1 MYLNILPKLSGARL
15 GSTVTVLLFCAIL
28 WFLPLFFID
37 GMVEAQPMVFRNDM
51 VLFSITSLLSRV
63 LGFVLMVG
71 LFFYVTRFAEQLQV
85 VPVRSMMPLFV
96 GVFLMSCVNFLQFF
110 SGDMI
115 AFVLFVLAVSELL
128 RMYYHNE
135 LVSAAFNIFFLLFL
149 AGLFVYQY
157 FLLMPLFLL
166 GIVILRSFT
175 FRIFLASLV
184 GVIAPMSVLTAVC
197 YLTDSMEVLG
207 YLWHVP
213 ALFHF
218 EHIEL
223 LSRLDVVYGVFLL
236 LISTF
241 AIVSYLM
248 KSYSYKLNVRLNFV
262 FIHWSFWLTSLVM
275 ALFLEQFEVLLYL
288 PLFFTSLLLSLYFST
303 NSGKLSS
310 IVFLIFVVFSLLY
323 RLFTMFGL

>member
-1 MYLNILPKLSGARL
+1 
-15 GSTVTVLLFCAIL
+15 
-28 WFLPLFFID
+28 
-37 GMVEAQPMVFRNDM
+37 
-51 VLFSITSLLSRV
+51 
-63 LGFVLMVG
+63 
-71 LFFYVTRFAEQLQV
+71 
-85 VPVRSMMPLFV
+85 
-96 GVFLMSCVNFLQFF
+96 
-110 SGDMI
+110 
-115 AFVLFVLAVSELL
+115 
-128 RMYYHNE
+128 
-135 LVSAAFNIFFLLFL
+135 
-149 AGLFVYQY
+149 
-157 FLLMPLFLL
+157 MPLFLL